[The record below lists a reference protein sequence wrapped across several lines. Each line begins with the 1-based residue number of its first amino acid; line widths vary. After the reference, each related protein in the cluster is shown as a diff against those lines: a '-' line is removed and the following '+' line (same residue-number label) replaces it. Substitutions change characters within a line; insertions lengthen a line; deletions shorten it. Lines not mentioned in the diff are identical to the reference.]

1 MVKSMKML
9 DLSSLNEHQIKT
21 LKEIE
26 QHLGKESGDQIASR
40 ERQFMNLL
48 SEIKHKSDNLRRR
61 KLHQVPS
68 KMMKP

>member
-26 QHLGKESGDQIASR
+26 QHLGKESGD
-40 ERQFMNLL
+40 
-48 SEIKHKSDNLRRR
+48 
-61 KLHQVPS
+61 
-68 KMMKP
+68 